1 MAKIVNLENKET
13 KKLYSNVQEK
23 VDAVTGEV
31 TTVISS
37 FLQREKT
44 KDDFIK
50 LFVENISF
58 LTDNLSNPAL
68 RVVLMMIKNLNYQNV
83 FQYNSEFVHY
93 FESRKILG
101 KSSVYRAIKELE
113 DKQVIFKVTEE
124 QRKEY
129 DIIGSNSYI
138 MNPQIIGKGSFK
150 DLKKLRQTVV
160 KTFDFDN
167 LEFKQEV
174 SVESEYEGLEQI
186 KRNPDHYVIEEVKQI
201 ASDKNVV
208 ENQVI
213 ISKKDDEQINYP
225 SLKQEKIID
234 VNSNI
239 PNLTSNDNVE
249 PTLFNGSK
257 NEQKAMAFI
266 NEFAGMFN
274 GAFHPSK
281 TAKEMKKEFLENDL
295 KKGNI

>member
-83 FQYNSEFVHY
+83 FNYSSDFVRY

-113 DKQVIFKVTEE
+113 EKQVIFKVTEE

-129 DIIGSNSYI
+129 DIIGSDSYI

-150 DLKKLRQTVV
+150 DLKKLRQTVI

-186 KRNPDHYVIEEVKQI
+186 KKNPDHYVIEEVKQI

-225 SLKQEKIID
+225 PLKQEKIID
-234 VNSNI
+234 INNSV
-239 PNLTSNDNVE
+239 PSLTSNDNKE
-249 PTLFNGSK
+249 PTLFNGTK

-266 NEFAGMFN
+266 NEFAGIFN
-274 GAFHPSK
+274 GAFDPNK

>member
-1 MAKIVNLENKET
+1 MAKIVNLENRDT
-13 KKLYSNVQEK
+13 KKLYSSVQEK
-23 VDAVTGEV
+23 IDATTGEV

-68 RVVLMMIKNLNYQNV
+68 RVVLMMVKNLNYQNV
-83 FQYNSEFVHY
+83 FNYNSDFVHY
-93 FESRKILG
+93 FESKKILG

-167 LEFKQEV
+167 LEFKQEI
-174 SVESEYEGLEQI
+174 SVESEYEG
-186 KRNPDHYVIEEVKQI
+186 
-201 ASDKNVV
+201 
-208 ENQVI
+208 
-213 ISKKDDEQINYP
+213 
-225 SLKQEKIID
+225 
-234 VNSNI
+234 
-239 PNLTSNDNVE
+239 
-249 PTLFNGSK
+249 F
-257 NEQKAMAFI
+257 
-266 NEFAGMFN
+266 
-274 GAFHPSK
+274 
-281 TAKEMKKEFLENDL
+281 
-295 KKGNI
+295 

>member
-1 MAKIVNLENKET
+1 
-13 KKLYSNVQEK
+13 
-23 VDAVTGEV
+23 
-31 TTVISS
+31 
-37 FLQREKT
+37 

-68 RVVLMMIKNLNYQNV
+68 RVVLMMVKNLNYQNV
-83 FQYNSEFVHY
+83 FNYNSDFVHY
-93 FESRKILG
+93 FESKKILG

-167 LEFKQEV
+167 LEFKQEI
-174 SVESEYEGLEQI
+174 SVESEYEGFEQV
-186 KRNPDHYVIEEVKQI
+186 KKNPDNYVIEEVKQI
-201 ASDKNVV
+201 ASNKNTI

-213 ISKKDDEQINYP
+213 IFEKDNDQDYPKEEIIGVKVDDNKEEQP
-225 SLKQEKIID
+225 ALF
-234 VNSNI
+234 
-239 PNLTSNDNVE
+239 VE
-249 PTLFNGSK
+249 NK
-257 NEQKAMAFI
+257 NEQNAKAFI
-266 NEFAGMFN
+266 NKFAGMFN

-281 TAKEMKKEFLENDL
+281 TVKEM
-295 KKGNI
+295 

>member
-1 MAKIVNLENKET
+1 MAKIVNLENRDT
-13 KKLYSNVQEK
+13 KKLYSSVQEK
-23 VDAVTGEV
+23 IDATTGEV

-68 RVVLMMIKNLNYQNV
+68 RVVLMMVKNLNYQNV
-83 FQYNSEFVHY
+83 FNYNSDFVHY
-93 FESRKILG
+93 FESKKILG

-167 LEFKQEV
+167 LEFKQEI
-174 SVESEYEGLEQI
+174 SVESEYEGFKQV
-186 KRNPDHYVIEEVKQI
+186 KKNPDNYVIEEVKQI
-201 ASDKNVV
+201 ASNKNTI

-213 ISKKDDEQINYP
+213 IFEKDNDQDYPKEEIIGVKVDDNKEEQP
-225 SLKQEKIID
+225 ALF
-234 VNSNI
+234 
-239 PNLTSNDNVE
+239 VE
-249 PTLFNGSK
+249 NK
-257 NEQKAMAFI
+257 NEQNAKAFI
-266 NEFAGMFN
+266 NKFAGMFN

-281 TAKEMKKEFLENDL
+281 TVKEMKKESLENDL
-295 KKGNI
+295 KEGNI